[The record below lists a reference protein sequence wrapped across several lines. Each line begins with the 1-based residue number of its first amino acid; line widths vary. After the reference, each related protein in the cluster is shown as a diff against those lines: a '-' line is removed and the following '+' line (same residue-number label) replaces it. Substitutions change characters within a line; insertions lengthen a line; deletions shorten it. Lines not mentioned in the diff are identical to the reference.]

1 MNKKAMS
8 TLLKPLITAIV
19 SALLAV
25 LLSACS
31 ENYNSSITPTALN
44 EIILSD
50 DTPIIIDVRSET
62 EFAEGHIPG
71 AINIPFNQIDNV
83 VNDVND
89 DKEEPVY
96 IYCASG
102 RRADIAASKL
112 ANALYTNIVHVE
124 GDMPGWAEAGLPV
137 SQSH

>member
-1 MNKKAMS
+1 MNKIISK
-8 TLLKPLITAIV
+8 TLKRIVIAV
-19 SALLAV
+19 SAFAVMLLT
-25 LLSACS
+25 ACS
-31 ENYNSSITPTALN
+31 ENYNSSITPAELN

-83 VNDVND
+83 VDDVND
-89 DKEEPVY
+89 DKEEAVY
-96 IYCASG
+96 VYCASG

-112 ANALYTNIVHVE
+112 MNAEYTNIVHVE
-124 GDMPGWAEAGLPV
+124 GDMPAWAEAGLPV